1 MGFTEIIKTEDIQLK
16 DAILLEGL
24 PGVGNV
30 GKLAATHLI
39 EELKAKKCM
48 EIYSSHFPPQV
59 LIDDD
64 GIVKLVNNELYYYNG
79 SGKTRDLL
87 FLVGEYQGMD
97 SSGQYDLC
105 TQLVDLVKKIGVT
118 TIYTLG
124 GYGLG
129 KLVPEPRVLGAATSK
144 EIVESFKSAG
154 VEFIEGEPGAGI
166 VGASGLLL
174 GLGKLQG
181 IQGGCLMGET
191 SGYMVD
197 PKSASVLLK
206 SLQKLLNIKIDLSE
220 LEERAKQVD
229 SITTQLKE
237 METGESEDRPDVN
250 YIG

>member
-1 MGFTEIIKTEDIQLK
+1 MTFNEIIRTEDVVLK

-30 GKLAATHLI
+30 GKLAAMHLI

-59 LIDDD
+59 LIDED
-64 GIVKLVNNELYYYNG
+64 GIVNLVNNELYYYNG
-79 SGKTRDLL
+79 KGKERDLL

-105 TQLVDLVKKIGVT
+105 QKLIDLVKEMGVT

-129 KLVPEPRVLGAATSK
+129 KLVPEPRVLGAATSVD
-144 EIVESFKSAG
+144 IVKSFKKAG
-154 VEFIEGEPGAGI
+154 VEFIDGEPGAGI

-181 IQGGCLMGET
+181 IHGGCLMGET

-197 PKSASVLLK
+197 PKSASVVLK
-206 SLQKLLNIKIDLSE
+206 SLQKLLGVKIDLSE

-229 SITTQLKE
+229 SITNQLKE
-237 METGESEDRPDVN
+237 IDTNEKQDSPDVN